1 MGRFAWLG
9 KGLSRGLPVIGAVGD
24 YAEGKSQGE
33 DDIRAGVGAA
43 GSALGGWKGAAAG
56 AVAGQLAIPIPI
68 VGGAVGAVAGGIA
81 GAAAGGWG
89 ADRVDDLIRGK
100 QNKEKEMATFSSGY
114 AEDERRR
121 MMREQEAYDNRGY
134 GAGDFLSQ
142 ATNAAGLGGL
152 GYGVYA
158 NRESLQQ
165 IPGAIK
171 QIPGNVKQAGVD
183 YGDAR
188 ALGLNKRTSGG
199 YALRNLPTRGN
210 VAQGAKNAFRN
221 VPLVGK
227 AALIAGGLKLVDD
240 TIFKGAGQR
249 TLAGGFDAVTG
260 NVFDLDGRGDGRTQQ
275 QRLDEQRQAERIKQ
289 QQDIDAE
296 NRRRIEN
303 LPSNDPY
310 LSAIQGMSEVAQDRL
325 LRRADSLYEKS
336 LADARYTAERSTQV
350 NREDY
355 LTETQAKQA
364 SELMSAYARDI
375 PQSVSTMLNSVLN
388 ARY

>member
-1 MGRFAWLG
+1 MGRFAWLS

-89 ADRVDDLIRGK
+89 ADRVDDLIRGNK
-100 QNKEKEMATFSSGY
+100 NNKEKEMATFSSGY

-121 MMREQEAYDNRGY
+121 MEEERAYNNRGY
-134 GAGDFLSQ
+134 GTGDFLGQ
-142 ATNAAGLGGL
+142 AINAAGLGGL

-165 IPGAIK
+165 IPGAVK
-171 QIPGNVKQAGVD
+171 EGASTFNDVYRRAGNAGLSRTTAANAAATEA
-183 YGDAR
+183 GGQMLRGAR
-188 ALGLNKRTSGG
+188 NA
-199 YALRNLPTRGN
+199 ARNI
-210 VAQGAKNAFRN
+210 
-221 VPLVGK
+221 PLVGK

-275 QRLDEQRQAERIKQ
+275 QRLDEQRQAERTKQ

-296 NRRRIEN
+296 NRRRTEN

-310 LSAIQGMSEVAQDRL
+310 LSAIQGMSEVAQDKL
-325 LRRADSLYEKS
+325 LRRLDSLYERN
-336 LADARYTAERSTQV
+336 LAEGRYTAERSTQV
-350 NREDY
+350 NREDF

-364 SELMSAYARDI
+364 SELMSAYSRDI
-375 PQSVSTMLNSVLN
+375 PQSVSTMLNSVFN